1 MSRLAAGAA
10 LGGSL
15 SSMGSLPGV
24 QGYPLFKIKRLLSVR
39 GGGHQPSLSTSNSSL
54 HSSTSSVSS
63 SPSMSLSTSL
73 ESDWVGL
80 STSPPVTIRLVAAA
94 GVKNYSLMALA
105 CSNGVLPPIFIIYL
119 FYFILLLILIYIFYL
134 FVHFVLH
141 RFPGLSVCGR
151 RRSAH
156 RASVALA

>member
-39 GGGHQPSLSTSNSSL
+39 GGGHQPGLQGTSNSSSL
-54 HSSTSSVSS
+54 HSSTSSSPSS
-63 SPSMSLSTSL
+63 SLSLSTSL

-105 CSNGVLPPIFIIYL
+105 CSNGPILFIYL
-119 FYFILLLILIYIFYL
+119 YLFIFILLLQSI
-134 FVHFVLH
+134 
-141 RFPGLSVCGR
+141 
-151 RRSAH
+151 
-156 RASVALA
+156 